1 MADAAPIIGPGRRLA
16 ASVASLAV
24 GVSLAACAPSPTG
37 LAIGAAATVAVK
49 ASQERG
55 LATSVEDDRIWTEI
69 NARWLDADA
78 AMFHK
83 LQLQVHEGRALVTGV
98 VQQPEMQVA
107 AIRIAW
113 EVDGV
118 EEVIDE
124 IRVAEQDDLGGNL
137 QDVGIVEQLRG
148 RLLIDREVRAI
159 NYSIESVKGT
169 IFLMGIAQSAAE
181 LQRVIDHAR
190 DIAYVRRVVSY
201 VRIKDAA

>member
-137 QDVGIVEQLRG
+137 QDVWIVEQLRG

>member
-1 MADAAPIIGPGRRLA
+1 MADAAPIVGPGRRLA

-24 GVSLAACAPSPTG
+24 GVSLAACAPNPTS

-55 LATSVEDDRIWTEI
+55 LATSVGDDRIWTEI

-78 AMFHK
+78 VMFHK
-83 LQLQVHEGRALVTGV
+83 LQLQVHEGRALITGV
-98 VQQPEMQVA
+98 VQKPEMQVA

-118 EEVIDE
+118 DEVIDE
-124 IRVAEQDDLGGNL
+124 IRVAEQDDFGGNL
-137 QDVGIVEQLRG
+137 QDVWIVEQLRG
-148 RLLIDREVRAI
+148 RLLIDRAVRAI

-169 IFLMGIAQSAAE
+169 IYLIGIAQSAAE

>member
-98 VQQPEMQVA
+98 VQQPDMQVA

-118 EEVIDE
+118 EAVIDE

-137 QDVGIVEQLRG
+137 QDVWIVEQLRG